1 MFSHK
6 SILKKTFTYKWMFVS
21 LLLISYTC
29 QNNEPVLQ
37 GPQVAQFNLDLFEQN
52 LIDYVNWGNDAPI
65 GWTYAI
71 TKDGQLAR
79 TGAFGNA
86 IQEPDGTVEAM
97 TATKELNIASI
108 TKFYTAIVVMQLI
121 EDLNLD
127 VDDKIAPYLPNSWSQ
142 GSGIDQLTFA
152 NLMRHE
158 SGFETNNTDFNN
170 TLSYDAI
177 KQAVANGVTVPAT
190 RDYDNINFAIFRIL
204 IPSLQNNLPNA
215 PLVSLESDQATQ
227 AGYKQYMQKA
237 LFDKCGLN
245 NIDFTEEQPNPA
257 RYYNKNDGV
266 NNVSGLT
273 YGDWDHISGGGGYF
287 MTIVEMAA
295 VNAYYMH
302 TDNLITEASKTL
314 IEDNYFGLDAYFSG
328 DSREEHGKYYGKNG
342 SISNSGQGML
352 SQIQMFPINGIEI
365 AVIVNSRGVT
375 YKTGVDSFL
384 RSSIKDA
391 YNDAWED

>member
-1 MFSHK
+1 
-6 SILKKTFTYKWMFVS
+6 
-21 LLLISYTC
+21 
-29 QNNEPVLQ
+29 
-37 GPQVAQFNLDLFEQN
+37 
-52 LIDYVNWGNDAPI
+52 
-65 GWTYAI
+65 
-71 TKDGQLAR
+71 
-79 TGAFGNA
+79 
-86 IQEPDGTVEAM
+86 
-97 TATKELNIASI
+97 
-108 TKFYTAIVVMQLI
+108 
-121 EDLNLD
+121 
-127 VDDKIAPYLPNSWSQ
+127 
-142 GSGIDQLTFA
+142 
-152 NLMRHE
+152 
-158 SGFETNNTDFNN
+158 
-170 TLSYDAI
+170 
-177 KQAVANGVTVPAT
+177 
-190 RDYDNINFAIFRIL
+190 
-204 IPSLQNNLPNA
+204 
-215 PLVSLESDQATQ
+215 
-227 AGYKQYMQKA
+227 MQKA

-273 YGDWDHISGGGGYF
+273 YGDWDHIAGGGGYY
-287 MTIVEMAA
+287 MTVIEMAA

-302 TDNLITEASKTL
+302 TDNLITEDSKNL

-328 DSREEHGKYYGKNG
+328 DSRELHGKYYGKNG